1 MNRAFSPF
9 VKSLFVAML
18 AVSGVASAN
27 EAHAPA
33 AAKVDPAKG
42 ATLFAEGDNARG
54 IAACVSCHGAKG
66 ASTITVN
73 PKLGG
78 QGEAYIYKQLVA
90 FSGDARPGTVMTA
103 FAKALTDEE
112 KKNIAAYLASE
123 PSKAGAAKNKD
134 TIELGKK
141 IYRGGIAENRV
152 PACASCHGPAGAG
165 MPAAYPRV
173 GGQHQDYTAA
183 TLKAFKAG
191 TRKSSAEMQAI
202 AYRMSDKE
210 IEAVADYMAG
220 LK

>member
-18 AVSGVASAN
+18 AVSGAASAS
-27 EAHAPA
+27 APAPA
-33 AAKVDPAKG
+33 AKADPAKG
-42 ATLFAEGDNARG
+42 ATLYAEGDNARG

-66 ASTITVN
+66 ASTITIN

-90 FSGDARPGTVMTA
+90 FTEPSRAGTVMTA

-112 KKNIAAYLASE
+112 KKNIAAYLATE
-123 PSKAGAAKNKD
+123 PNKAGAAKNKD

-173 GGQHQDYTAA
+173 GGQHQDYTVA
-183 TLKAFKAG
+183 TLKAFKAD
-191 TRKSSAEMQAI
+191 TRKTSAEMHAI

>member
-9 VKSLFVAML
+9 VKSLFVALL

-33 AAKVDPAKG
+33 AAKADPAKG
-42 ATLFAEGDNARG
+42 ATLYAEGDNARG
-54 IAACVSCHGAKG
+54 IPACVSCHGAKG
-66 ASTITVN
+66 ASSISVN

-78 QGEAYIYKQLVA
+78 QGEAYLYKQLVNFTEA
-90 FSGDARPGTVMTA
+90 GRAGTVMTA
-103 FAKALTDEE
+103 FAGALTDAE
-112 KKNIAAYLASE
+112 KKNIAAYLATE
-123 PSKAGAAKNKD
+123 PAKAGAAKNKD

-141 IYRGGIAENRV
+141 IYRGGIADTKV
-152 PACASCHGPAGAG
+152 PACASCHGASGSG
-165 MPAAYPRV
+165 MPALYPRV

-183 TLKAFKAG
+183 QLKAFKAG
-191 TRKSSAEMQAI
+191 TRKNSAEMATI
-202 AYRMSDKE
+202 AQRMSDKE

>member
-9 VKSLFVAML
+9 VKSLFVTML
-18 AVSGVASAN
+18 AVSGVASAS
-27 EAHAPA
+27 APA
-33 AAKVDPAKG
+33 PAAKVDPAKG
-42 ATLFAEGDNARG
+42 ATLYAEGDNARG

-66 ASTITVN
+66 ASTITIN

-90 FSGDARPGTVMTA
+90 FTEPTRAGTVMTA

-112 KKNIAAYLASE
+112 KKNIAAYLATE
-123 PSKAGAAKNKD
+123 PNKAGAAKNKD

-165 MPAAYPRV
+165 MPSAYPRV

-183 TLKAFKAG
+183 TLKAFKADS
-191 TRKSSAEMQAI
+191 RKTSPEMHAI

>member
-1 MNRAFSPF
+1 
-9 VKSLFVAML
+9 ML
-18 AVSGVASAN
+18 VVSGAASASTP
-27 EAHAPA
+27 AP

-42 ATLFAEGDNARG
+42 ATLYAEGDNARG

-90 FSGDARPGTVMTA
+90 FTEPTRAGTVMSA

-112 KKNIAAYLASE
+112 KKNIAAYLATE
-123 PSKAGAAKNKD
+123 PSKSGAAKNKD

-165 MPAAYPRV
+165 MPSAYPRV
-173 GGQHQDYTAA
+173 GGQHQDYTVA
-183 TLKAFKAG
+183 TLKAFKAD
-191 TRKSSAEMQAI
+191 TRKTSAEMHAI